1 MRLHKSERGF
11 TIMELMVAIGIV
23 AVLVAIAI
31 PAYLKQREKGDLL
44 DIQSALTNAR
54 TSLVD
59 AQLRNRGVL
68 PAPGPGNTLP
78 ADINVPERIT
88 IKYKATGTKLC
99 LEATKDN
106 KENLKRYLDTVS
118 ASPSAVDCG
127 ALVN

>member
-11 TIMELMVAIGIV
+11 TIMEIMVAIAII
-23 AVLVAIAI
+23 AILVAIAV
-31 PAYLKQREKGDLL
+31 PSYLKQREKGDLL

-59 AQLRNRGVL
+59 AQLRNRGFL